1 MFRLAAVIAICAL
14 TLLACGSADDDG
26 RAARSA
32 GTGTA
37 GDRATPGGEAQL
49 AASAVRLVPVGRF
62 NGPLYVTAP
71 PGDRRRVMVVEQRG
85 VIRVL
90 RGGRRLSRPFLDIR
104 NKVTSGGEQGLLGL
118 AFAPDYRS
126 TGRFYVYYTDRSANQ
141 RVVEYRRASAD
152 RARAGS
158 ARTVLVMRD
167 DEGNHNGGDIKFGP
181 DRLLYIATGDG
192 GGGGD
197 QHGSRGNAQSL
208 GSLLGKL
215 LRIDPRASGTRRYR
229 IPASNPFTG
238 DSGRRAEIYSYGL
251 RNPWRC
257 SFDRATGDVD
267 DRRRRGELGRGGQ
280 LRPPRACSRRELRL
294 AAVGGTQALHS
305 RGRAIGGIPRDTEIA
320 QRRLVFDHR
329 RLCGARPGA
338 EGAEGPLRVWRLLQ
352 GPAAQRQALGRP
364 RDGRPLAGASER
376 GQPLLIR
383 RGRPRSRLRD
393 LARRT
398 GLPVGGPLSRPLV
411 SRRS

>member
-1 MFRLAAVIAICAL
+1 MFRLAAVIAVCAL

-26 RAARSA
+26 PGARPG
-32 GTGTA
+32 GTGPA
-37 GDRATPGGEAQL
+37 GDRAAAAGEAEA

-104 NKVTSGGEQGLLGL
+104 SKVTSGGEQGLLGL
-118 AFAPDYRS
+118 AFAPNYRS
-126 TGRFYVYYTDRSANQ
+126 SGRFYVYYTDRSANQ

-197 QHGSRGNAQSL
+197 EHGSRGNAQSL

-251 RNPWRC
+251 RNPWRW
-257 SFDRATGDVD
+257 SFDRATGDVTIAD
-267 DRRRRGELGRGGQ
+267 VGQDSVEEVNFVRRGRARGANFGWRPWEGRRRFTQEAAPSAVFPVIQKSHNDGWCSITGGYVVRDPALKALKGRYVYGDFCKGQ
-280 LRPPRACSRRELRL
+280 LRSARLSAGRATGDRSLGLANVDSLSSFGEDARGRVYVVSLGGPVYRL
-294 AAVGGTQALHS
+294 AA
-305 RGRAIGGIPRDTEIA
+305 R
-320 QRRLVFDHR
+320 
-329 RLCGARPGA
+329 
-338 EGAEGPLRVWRLLQ
+338 
-352 GPAAQRQALGRP
+352 
-364 RDGRPLAGASER
+364 
-376 GQPLLIR
+376 
-383 RGRPRSRLRD
+383 
-393 LARRT
+393 
-398 GLPVGGPLSRPLV
+398 
-411 SRRS
+411 